1 MRPSLEPAPTIDA
14 RSTKAAEREH
24 SKSVTKIGSH
34 RGSAAIAMTAW
45 LFNLPVTEG
54 LHAVRCQKLRA

>member
-1 MRPSLEPAPTIDA
+1 MRPSLEPAPTIDK
-14 RSTKAAEREH
+14 RSIKAAEREH
-24 SKSVTKIGSH
+24 SNPSPKLVSH

-54 LHAVRCQKLRA
+54 LHAVR

>member
-1 MRPSLEPAPTIDA
+1 MRPSLELAPTIDA
-14 RSTKAAEREH
+14 RSINAAKRKH

-45 LFNLPVTEG
+45 LSIF
-54 LHAVRCQKLRA
+54 Q